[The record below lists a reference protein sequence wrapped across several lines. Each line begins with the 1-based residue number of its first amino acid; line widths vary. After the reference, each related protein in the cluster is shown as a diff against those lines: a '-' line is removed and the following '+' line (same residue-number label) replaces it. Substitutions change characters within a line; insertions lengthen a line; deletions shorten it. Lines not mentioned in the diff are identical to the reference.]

1 MSRKLLMALVLIALT
16 VVVLLLNNSGSI
28 TLDLGI
34 TDLKLATAMA
44 LLSFTSIGVVIGLL
58 LR

>member
-1 MSRKLLMALVLIALT
+1 MSRKLLMALILIALT

-28 TLDLGI
+28 KLDLGI
-34 TDLKLATAMA
+34 TDLNLATAMA
-44 LLSFTSIGVVIGLL
+44 LLSFTSVGVVIGLL